1 MASLQLGRFDVQ
13 AQVDDDETA
22 VLRLHV
28 TCSRTGRYWIVC
40 VNSEN
45 RIDYGASAESEVGS
59 IDYLGS
65 RLRAWYHASSDGLP
79 TPSLT
84 RELRA

>member
-13 AQVDDDETA
+13 AQADDDEP

-45 RIDYGASAESEVGS
+45 RIDYGDSAVSEVGS

-65 RLRAWYHASSDGLP
+65 RLRAWCFQQGAQCFP
-79 TPSLT
+79 
-84 RELRA
+84 A